1 MSLLDKVSTIHF
13 LNFFIIG
20 LLFPNNY
27 LGALVLGVLWELIE
41 TIAVDQ
47 PLSRDI
53 LVNSLNQ
60 LQSLWDE
67 TNLNKLGDLFINML
81 GYTVGSWLRNKVPF
95 I

>member
-1 MSLLDKVSTIHF
+1 MSLLDKVSSIHF

-27 LGALVLGVLWELIE
+27 LGALVLGVLWELVE

-47 PLSRDI
+47 PLSREI
-53 LVNSLNQ
+53 LIDSLQ
-60 LQSLWDE
+60 QFQPLWDE
-67 TNLNKLGDLFINML
+67 TNLNKLGDLFINIL
-81 GYTVGSWLRNKVPF
+81 GYSLGSWLRNKVPF

>member
-60 LQSLWDE
+60 FQSLWDE
-67 TNLNKLGDLFINML
+67 TNLTKLGDLFINML

>member
-60 LQSLWDE
+60 FQSLWDE